1 MALRYITVDEITFAV
16 PETVQGFLTDDTPGG
31 EFLQNSTLEHFAY
44 AAEQEFESYV
54 TGRYSLPVAATDGT
68 IPVMVKDAILSIVK
82 YKLYARR
89 NALSPSI
96 ESQYNATLDWLKAIS
111 TGKASIPTIDA
122 DGAVSSDGNT
132 QILVSAETE
141 TSFSYF
147 V

>member
-1 MALRYITVDEITFAV
+1 MSLRYISIPEITFAV

-31 EFLQNSTLEHFAY
+31 EFLQNDTLEHFAY

-54 TGRYSLPVAATDGT
+54 TGRYALPVAATDGT
-68 IPVMVKDAILSIVK
+68 IPVMVKDAILAIVK

-122 DGAVSSDGNT
+122 NGTISSDGNT
-132 QILVSAETE
+132 EILVSTE
-141 TSFSYF
+141 THSAFSAF